1 MLKKLQALKAKK
13 GFTLVELIVVI
24 AIIAVLAAILVP
36 TLMGQVTKSRITS
49 ANSGAAT
56 LKDNLNTWFMNRDAA
71 GNKLLKGNNT
81 SCATEGFCDS
91 SFTIKAGAGG
101 IASGGISMTFTGETY
116 TPTLIDYLN
125 ENLPLRNVYAEVFMK
140 NGKAVAVA
148 YYEGSADGPCSTGT
162 TLTNQWPTAAQFK
175 AGTKTWKGSQ
185 DGEVGIT
192 TDGFVIGTFPK
203 LGHSAT
209 TTPSA

>member
-71 GNKLLKGNNT
+71 GNKLLTGDT
-81 SCATEGFCDS
+81 SRAETGFCDS
-91 SFTIKAGAGG
+91 SFTIAAGAGG
-101 IASGGISMTFTGETY
+101 IATGGITGLNLSGDTY

-148 YYEGSADGPCSTGT
+148 YYEGGNTNPT
-162 TLTNQWPTAAQFK
+162 TSQWPSPAQFK

-192 TDGFVIGTFPK
+192 SDGYVIGTFPK
-203 LGHSAT
+203 LGHSA
-209 TTPSA
+209 AAGG